1 MIGTSLPRIDARA
14 KVTGQALYPGDL
26 SAPEMVHAKVLF
38 ARRPHARV
46 KLIDLREAL
55 ALPGVLDIFTG
66 RDVPTNEYGLVLFDA
81 PVMVSGQRT
90 EDGGRGTDGR
100 SSPVSRLPSSASAQS
115 FDGIVRHVG
124 EKLAF
129 IVAETEAIAEQAR
142 ALIKVEYEDLPVL
155 VDIHEAVKPDA
166 QQLHPHYAG
175 NVIQHYKVRKGDIET
190 GFAQADVI
198 VEDTYFTGAQEHAYL
213 QPEAGLA
220 YLDEQGRI
228 TVQVAGQWT
237 HEDQEQIAH
246 ALNLSVEQVRVIYP
260 AIGGAF
266 GGREDMSVQIL
277 LALAVQKLKRPV
289 KIIWTREESIIGHH
303 KRHPFWFQ
311 AKLGATRDGTLV
323 AAEINLMSDAGP
335 YNYTSNKVLG
345 NATVTCTGPYEIPHV
360 AIDARAV
367 VTNNVPSGAFR
378 GFGAPQALFVAET
391 QMNKL
396 AVKLGMDPVELRLK
410 NALREGSITVNQ
422 TPMPPGVTMVDV
434 IQKCA
439 QKIKNAELKIKK
451 EEGIAVDGG
460 LSEFSILNS
469 QFRKGRGFAAGHK
482 NIGFSFGFPERCEAT
497 VELFGAGEIERAVV
511 SHAGAE
517 CGQGA
522 HTAILQVASEA
533 LGLPQ
538 DKIEL
543 QLSDTASSGSSGS
556 ASASRLTFMM
566 AHSVFGAAKDALK
579 KWQDEERPAR
589 AHHVYRPRPTTGMDK
604 ETGFADPNIT
614 YGYVA
619 ASAEVEVDIET
630 GHIRV
635 LNLTCADDVG
645 KAVNPQQ
652 VVGQIE
658 GGLVQGLG
666 WTHLENFVTKNGQ
679 VLSSHFSTYL
689 IPSILDV
696 PERVDSIIIENP
708 DPHGAMGIRGMAEM
722 PLLVVA
728 PAVMAAIHD
737 ATGVWVDEL
746 PVTPERLQR
755 KLKEASA
762 KLKGQNLT

>member
-1 MIGTSLPRIDARA
+1 MIGVSLPRIDAHA

-26 SAPEMVHAKVLF
+26 SAPNMAHAKVLF
-38 ARRPHARV
+38 ARRPHAIV
-46 KLIDLREAL
+46 KSIDLRAAL
-55 ALPGVLDIFTG
+55 ALPGVIDIFTG
-66 RDVPTNEYGLVLFDA
+66 RDVPINEYGLVLFDA
-81 PVMVSGQRT
+81 PVMVRAERT
-90 EDGGRGTDGR
+90 EDGGRETEDG
-100 SSPVSRLPSSASAQS
+100 SSIVSRPPSS

-124 EKLAF
+124 EKIAF

-142 ALIKVEYEDLPVL
+142 DIIKVEYEDLPVL
-155 VDIHEAVKPDA
+155 VDIHEAVKPGV

-175 NVIQHYKVRKGDIET
+175 NVIQHYKVRKGDIEA

-198 VEDTYFTGAQEHAYL
+198 IEDTYFTGAQEHAYL

-246 ALNLSVEQVRVIYP
+246 ALNIPVDQVRVIYP

-266 GGREDMSVQIL
+266 GGREDMTVQIV
-277 LALAVQKLKRPV
+277 LALAVQKLKQPV

-303 KRHPFWFQ
+303 KRHPFWFH
-311 AKLGATRDGTLV
+311 AKLGAKRDGTLV
-323 AAEINLMSDAGP
+323 AAEVNLMSDAGP

-345 NATVTCTGPYEIPHV
+345 NATVMCTGPYEVPHV
-360 AIDARAV
+360 VIDARAV

-378 GFGAPQALFVAET
+378 GFGAPQSLFVAET
-391 QMNKL
+391 QMNKM
-396 AVKLGMDPVELRLK
+396 AAKLGIDPVDLRLK

-422 TPMPPGVTMVDV
+422 TPMPPGVTMIDV
-434 IQKCA
+434 IEKCA
-439 QKIKNAELKIKK
+439 KKIKNAELKIKK
-451 EEGIAVDGG
+451 RAGVDGV
-460 LSEFSILNS
+460 SS
-469 QFRKGRGFAAGHK
+469 QFSLRRGRGFAAGHK

-497 VELFGAGEIERAVV
+497 VALFGDGVIERAVV

-533 LGLPQ
+533 LNLSQ

-579 KWQDEERPAR
+579 KWQEEERPAR
-589 AHHVYRPRPTTGMDK
+589 AHHVYRPRPTTAMDK
-604 ETGFADPNIT
+604 ETGYADPNIT

-619 ASAEVEVDIET
+619 ASAEVEVDVET

-696 PERVDSIIIENP
+696 PEQIDSVIVENP

-728 PAVMAAIHD
+728 PAVIAAIHD

-746 PVTPERLQR
+746 PMTPERLRR
-755 KLKEASA
+755 KLKDESE
-762 KLKGQNLT
+762 KLKE

>member
-26 SAPEMVHAKVLF
+26 VAPGMAHAKVLF
-38 ARRPHARV
+38 ARRPHALV
-46 KLIDLREAL
+46 KTIDLREAL
-55 ALPGVLDIFTG
+55 ALPGVIDIFTG
-66 RDVPTNEYGLVLFDA
+66 RDMPNNEYGLVLFDA
-81 PVMVSGQRT
+81 PVLVSAERT
-90 EDGGRGTDGR
+90 EDGGRETMDDP
-100 SSPVSRLPSSASAQS
+100 SSVSRPPSS

-124 EKLAF
+124 EKIAF

-142 ALIKVEYEDLPVL
+142 DLIKIEYEDLPVL
-155 VDIHEAVKPDA
+155 VDIHAAIKPDA
-166 QQLHPHYAG
+166 QQLHPHYPD
-175 NVIQHYKVRKGDIET
+175 NVIQHYKIRKGDIEA

-198 VEDTYFTGAQEHAYL
+198 IEDTYFTGAQEHAYL

-246 ALNLSVEQVRVIYP
+246 ALNIPVEQVRVIYP

-266 GGREDMSVQIL
+266 GGREDMSVQIV
-277 LALAVQKLKRPV
+277 LALAVQRLKRPI

-303 KRHPFWFQ
+303 KRHPFWFH
-311 AKLGATRDGTLV
+311 AKLGAKRDGTLV

-345 NATVTCTGPYEIPHV
+345 NATVTCTGPYEIPNV
-360 AIDARAV
+360 SIDARAV

-378 GFGAPQALFVAET
+378 GFGAPQSLFVAET

-396 AVKLGMDPVELRLK
+396 AAKLGIDPIELRLK

-434 IQKCA
+434 IEQCRRA
-439 QKIKNAELKIKK
+439 TEDGRR
-451 EEGIAVDGG
+451 ETPDGG
-460 LSEFSILNS
+460 TISVVRRPSSVI
-469 QFRKGRGFAAGHK
+469 GRGFAAGHK

-497 VELFGAGEIERAVV
+497 VELFGAEEIERAVV

-533 LGLPQ
+533 LNLPQ
-538 DKIEL
+538 AKIEL

-579 KWQDEERPAR
+579 KWQEEERPAR
-589 AHHVYRPRPTTGMDK
+589 AHHVYRPRPTTAMDK
-604 ETGFADPNIT
+604 DTGYADPNIT

-619 ASAEVEVDIET
+619 ASAEVEVDVET
-630 GHIRV
+630 GHIHV
-635 LNLTCADDVG
+635 LNLICADDVG

-666 WTHLENFVTKNGQ
+666 WTHLENFVTQNGQ

-696 PERVDSIIIENP
+696 PDRVESVIVENP

-728 PAVMAAIHD
+728 PAVIAAIHD
-737 ATGVWVDEL
+737 ATGVWMDEL
-746 PVTPERLQR
+746 PVTPERLR
-755 KLKEASA
+755 A
-762 KLKGQNLT
+762 KLKGASAK

>member
-14 KVTGQALYPGDL
+14 KVTGHAHYPGDL
-26 SAPEMVHAKVLF
+26 SLPGMAHAKVLF
-38 ARRPHARV
+38 ARRPHALV
-46 KLIDLREAL
+46 KKIDLRAAL
-55 ALPGVLDIFTG
+55 ALPGVIDIFTG
-66 RDVPTNEYGLVLFDA
+66 RDVPNNEYGLTLFDA
-81 PVMVSGQRT
+81 PVMVSGQET
-90 EDGGRGTDGR
+90 EDGGRKTDGR
-100 SSPVSRLPSSASAQS
+100 SSVFGPPSCVKP

-129 IVAETEAIAEQAR
+129 IVAETEAIAAQAR
-142 ALIKVEYEDLPVL
+142 DLIEVVYEDLPVL
-155 VDIHEAVKPDA
+155 VDIHEAIKPEA
-166 QQLHPHYAG
+166 QQLHPHYVG
-175 NVIQHYKVRKGDIET
+175 NVIQHYKIRKGDADAA
-190 GFAQADVI
+190 FAQAEVI

-246 ALNLSVEQVRVIYP
+246 ALQVPLDQIRVIYP

-266 GGREDMSVQIL
+266 GGREDMSVQIV
-277 LALAVQKLKRPV
+277 LALAVQRLKRPV

-303 KRHPFWFQ
+303 KRHPFWFH
-311 AKLGATRDGTLV
+311 AKLGAKKDGTLV

-345 NATVTCTGPYEIPHV
+345 NATLACTGPYDIPNV
-360 AIDARAV
+360 AIDSRAV
-367 VTNNVPSGAFR
+367 ITNNVPSGAFR
-378 GFGAPQALFVAET
+378 GFGAPQSLFVAET

-396 AVKLGMDPVELRLK
+396 AAKLGIDPVELRLK
-410 NALREGSITVNQ
+410 NALREGSQSITQ

-434 IQKCA
+434 IEKCW
-439 QKIKNAELKIKK
+439 ETTDDRRPTT
-451 EEGIAVDGG
+451 DGDTPVVG
-460 LSEFSILNS
+460 
-469 QFRKGRGFAAGHK
+469 GRSSVIGKGFAAGYK
-482 NIGFSFGFPERCEAT
+482 NIGFSFGAPERCEAT
-497 VELFGAGEIERAVV
+497 VELFGKGEIERAIV
-511 SHAGAE
+511 SHAGAD

-533 LGLPQ
+533 LGIAKE
-538 DKIEL
+538 KIEL

-579 KWQDEERPAR
+579 KWQEEERPAR
-589 AHHVYRPRPTTGMDK
+589 AHHVYRPRATTPIDK
-604 ETGFADPNIT
+604 ETGHGDPNIT

-619 ASAEVEVDIET
+619 ASAEIEVDIET
-630 GHIRV
+630 GHIHVRRLV
-635 LNLTCADDVG
+635 CADDVG

-666 WTHLENFVTKNGQ
+666 WTHLENFVTQNGQ

-696 PERVDSIIIENP
+696 PDCIDSVIVENP
-708 DPHGAMGIRGMAEM
+708 DPHGAVGIRGMAEM

-728 PAVMAAIHD
+728 PAIIAAIHD
-737 ATGVWVDEL
+737 ATGVWVNEL
-746 PVTPERLQR
+746 PVTPDRLRQ
-755 KLKEASA
+755 KFKEQSG
-762 KLKGQNLT
+762 K